1 MGVRTGNEVIER
13 LRAEPPSLW
22 VEGCQ
27 ITDPTSH
34 PRTAN
39 AAASL
44 AALYDLQNRADL
56 TDVMTFE
63 SPTSGERVGMS
74 FIVPRTKDDLERRSA
89 MNKVWA
95 DATLGFMGR
104 SPDYMNVNVMG
115 AGTAAAYFDRCDPRF
130 GRNIAAYFE
139 YVRENDLALTHAL
152 TSPQV
157 DRSRQ
162 INELPDP
169 FIALGL
175 VRETSDGIVVR
186 GARMLA
192 TLPISDEILIFPSTV
207 LKGGDDLKPYAL
219 AFAIPN
225 NTKGLSFQC
234 REPLDLGRSHI
245 DHPLG
250 SRFDEM
256 DAMVF
261 FDDVVVPWDRVFLMN
276 DIELANNA
284 YAATTSVLHMA
295 HQVVNLKVAKTEAFL
310 GVLQAIVDMIGS
322 GGAQHVQ
329 EMIAEVIV
337 TVEIMKSLKVASEQ
351 GATLNGYGVMTP
363 ARGPLDAA
371 RNWYP
376 NVYKRL
382 IEIMQLIASSGLIM
396 IPTNADLNGPRG
408 ADIAKYLQ
416 GAKGS
421 ADERVRLFRL
431 GWDMSISGFGGRQAL
446 YERFFFGDPVRMRQ
460 ALYGIYDRS
469 DAVSRVQAFVADT
482 NWPEGTTSQPSGDS
496 VTP

>member
-1 MGVRTGNEVIER
+1 MGVRTGKQVLNR
-13 LRAEPPSLW
+13 LQAQPPSMW
-22 VEGCQ
+22 VEGALV
-27 ITDPTSH
+27 TDPTTH

-39 AAASL
+39 AAHSL
-44 AALYDLQNRADL
+44 AALYDLQHRDDL
-56 TDVMTFE
+56 EDTMTFA
-63 SPTSGERVGMS
+63 SPTTGNRVGMS
-74 FIVPRTKDDLERRSA
+74 FLVPTTIADLQRRSA
-89 MNKVWA
+89 MHKVWA
-95 DATLGFMGR
+95 DACLGFMGR
-104 SPDYMNVNVMG
+104 TPDYMNVNVMA
-115 AGTAAAYFDRCDPRF
+115 AGMAPAYFNQCDPRF
-130 GRNIAAYFE
+130 GNNMRTYFE
-139 YVRENDLALTHAL
+139 FVRENDLTLTHAL

-162 INELPDP
+162 ISELPDP

-175 VRETSDGIVVR
+175 VKETADGIVVR

-207 LKGGDDLKPYAL
+207 LKASDDMLPYAL
-219 AFAIPN
+219 AFALPN
-225 NTKGLSFQC
+225 NTPGLSFQC
-234 REPLDLGRSHI
+234 REPLDLGRSHA

-256 DAMVF
+256 DAMVY
-261 FDDVVVPWDRVFLMN
+261 FDDVLVPWDRVFLKGN
-276 DIELANNA
+276 IELANTA
-284 YAATTSVLHMA
+284 YAKTTAVLHMA
-295 HQVVNLKVAKTEAFL
+295 HQVVNLKISKTEAFL

-337 TVEIMKSLKVASEQ
+337 MLEILKSLKVASEH
-351 GATLNGYGVMTP
+351 GATLNEFGVMTP

-376 NVYKRL
+376 GVYQRL
-382 IEIMQLIASSGLIM
+382 VEIMQLIGSSGLIM
-396 IPTNADLNGPRG
+396 IPTQADLEGPRS

-460 ALYGIYDRS
+460 ALYGIYDR
-469 DAVSRVQAFVADT
+469 APLVNRVKAFVANDS
-482 NWPEGTTSQPSGDS
+482 WPATS
-496 VTP
+496 

>member
-1 MGVRTGNEVIER
+1 MTTRARTGKQVLDR
-13 LRAEPPSLW
+13 LRTAPPSLW
-22 VEGCQ
+22 VEGALVE
-27 ITDPTSH
+27 DPTTH
-34 PRTAN
+34 PRTRN
-39 AAASL
+39 AAHSL
-44 AALYDLQNRADL
+44 AALYDLQHRPDL
-56 TDVMTFE
+56 VDTMTFA
-63 SPTSGERVGMS
+63 SPTSGARVGMS
-74 FIVPRTKDDLERRSA
+74 FLVPESKDDLRRRSA
-89 MNKVWA
+89 MHKVWA
-95 DATLGFMGR
+95 DACLGFMGR
-104 SPDYMNVNVMG
+104 TPDYMNVNVMA
-115 AGTAAAYFDRCDPRF
+115 AGTASAYFAQCDQRF
-130 GRNIAAYFE
+130 SSNMRAYFKH
-139 YVRENDLALTHAL
+139 VREHDLTLTHAL

-162 INELPDP
+162 LNELSDP

-175 VRETSDGIVVR
+175 VKETSEGIVVR

-207 LKGGDDLKPYAL
+207 LKAGDEMKPYAL

-225 NTKGLSFQC
+225 NTPGLTFQC
-234 REPLDLGRSHI
+234 REPLDLGRSHV

-256 DAMVF
+256 DAMVY
-261 FDDVVVPWDRVFLMN
+261 FDDVVVPWDRVFLRN

-284 YAATTSVLHMA
+284 YATTTAVLHMA

-337 TVEIMKSLKVASEQ
+337 MLEILKGLKVASEE
-351 GATLNGYGVMTP
+351 GATLNAYGVMTP

-376 NVYKRL
+376 GVYKRL
-382 IEIMQLIASSGLIM
+382 IEIMQLIGSSGLIM
-396 IPTNADLNGPRG
+396 IPTEADLQGPR
-408 ADIAKYLQ
+408 AAQIAKYLQ
-416 GAKGS
+416 GATGS
-421 ADERVRLFRL
+421 ADARVRLFRL
-431 GWDMSISGFGGRQAL
+431 AWDMSISGFGGRQAL

-460 ALYGIYDRS
+460 ALYAIYDR
-469 DAVSRVQAFVADT
+469 APLVERVSAFVADDA
-482 NWPEGTTSQPSGDS
+482 WPGAR
-496 VTP
+496 

>member
-1 MGVRTGNEVIER
+1 LGARTGKQVIER
-13 LRAEPPSLW
+13 LRSDPPSLW
-22 VEGCQ
+22 VEGAQ
-27 ITDPTSH
+27 VTDPTSH
-34 PRTAN
+34 PRTGNVAH
-39 AAASL
+39 AL
-44 AALYDLQNRADL
+44 AALYDMQHRPDL
-56 TDVMTFE
+56 VDTMTFP
-63 SPTSGERVGMS
+63 SPTTGERVGMS
-74 FIVPRTKDDLERRSA
+74 FIVPKTKEDLERRSA
-89 MNKVWA
+89 MHKVWA

-115 AGTAAAYFDRCDPRF
+115 AGTAPAYFDRCDPRF
-130 GRNIAAYFE
+130 GRNMAAYFE
-139 YVRENDLALTHAL
+139 FVRENDLALTHAL

-162 INELPDP
+162 ISELPDP
-169 FIALGL
+169 YIALGL
-175 VRETSDGIVVR
+175 VRETSEGIVVR

-207 LKGGDDLKPYAL
+207 VKGTDDLKPYAL
-219 AFAIPN
+219 AFAVPN
-225 NTKGLSFQC
+225 NTKGISFQC
-234 REPLDLGRSHI
+234 REPLDRGRSHV
-245 DHPLG
+245 DHPLA

-261 FDDVVVPWDRVFLMN
+261 FDDVVVPWDRVFLKN

-284 YAATTSVLHMA
+284 YAGTTSVLHMA
-295 HQVVNLKVAKTEAFL
+295 HQVVNQKVAKTEAFL
-310 GVLQAIVDMIGS
+310 GVLQAIVDMIGT
-322 GGAQHVQ
+322 GAAQHVQ

-337 TVEIMKSLKVASEQ
+337 TLEIMKSLKVASEH
-351 GATLNGYGVMTP
+351 GASLNAFGVMTP

-396 IPTNADLNGPRG
+396 IPTEADLHGPRG

-416 GAKGS
+416 GAKGA

-469 DAVSRVQAFVADT
+469 EAVSRVKAFVADT
-482 NWPEGTTSQPSGDS
+482 EWPAR
-496 VTP
+496 